1 MFDILNHPL
10 NDLAF
15 GSESAFK
22 DSSRKFRE
30 VIVDPLL
37 ELQIDDLC
45 PKTFRTHKGKGKIS
59 LNFCGAGLPA
69 SLGGV
74 GSARRLALLQF
85 ADAGLCI
92 ISDDVHDSL
101 LTKQKL
107 DKNDIH
113 AEHPVPCCILSEIGI
128 TNGYT
133 GYQLWSKF
141 GFIGFCTAEENKM
154 LRDEGLTSKMPDNWD
169 GVTKTARWDAVGIPY

>member
-1 MFDILNHPL
+1 MFDILNHPI

-22 DSSRKFRE
+22 DSARKFRE
-30 VIVDPLL
+30 VITDPCLG
-37 ELQIDDLC
+37 LQFDTSY
-45 PKTFRTHKGKGKIS
+45 PNVFRSYNGKGKIS
-59 LNFCGAGLPA
+59 LNFCGAGLPG

-74 GSARRLALLQF
+74 GSPRRLALLQ
-85 ADAGLCI
+85 AGPGLCI
-92 ISDDVHDSL
+92 ISDDVRNSL

-128 TNGYT
+128 MNGYT

-141 GFIGFCTAEENKM
+141 GIIGFCTAKENKK
-154 LRDEGLTSKMPDNWD
+154 LRDEGLTSKMPPNWD